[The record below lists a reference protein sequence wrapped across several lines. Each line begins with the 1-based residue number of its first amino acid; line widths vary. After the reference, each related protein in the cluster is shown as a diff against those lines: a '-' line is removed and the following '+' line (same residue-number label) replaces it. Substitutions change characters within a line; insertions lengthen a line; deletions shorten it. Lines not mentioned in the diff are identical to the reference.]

1 MVGRQGREISDAV
14 KGETGGS
21 EAERKK
27 IKRRSVGRS
36 VGLDSRSGYIC
47 VVVVDEV
54 FMLKKNSEVFQAD
67 KRHNRL

>member
-36 VGLDSRSGYIC
+36 VGRWVLTRG
-47 VVVVDEV
+47 VDTYV
-54 FMLKKNSEVFQAD
+54 WLWLMKCSC
-67 KRHNRL
+67 